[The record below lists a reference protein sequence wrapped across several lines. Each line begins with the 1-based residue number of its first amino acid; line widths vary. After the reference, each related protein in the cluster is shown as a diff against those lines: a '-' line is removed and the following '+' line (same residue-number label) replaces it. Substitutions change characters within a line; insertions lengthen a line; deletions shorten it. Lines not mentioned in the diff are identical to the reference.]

1 MIPSVARFP
10 TRFNP
15 ESLGPEGPLS
25 MLYVGAR
32 LGLCR
37 SRLFFLE
44 V

>member
-15 ESLGPEGPLS
+15 ESLGLDESLS
-25 MLYVGAR
+25 VGAR

-37 SRLFFLE
+37 SCLFFLE